1 MMTSGQESRSAL
13 LEDWSALSAAERAAR
28 FRELPRGEAEELF
41 RGLEAADQ
49 VGLLTH
55 LPREERRAWSRT
67 LAPDDAADCVQ
78 AAPGSMRE
86 ELLGHLDEPSR
97 REVVALLAYAED
109 EAGGLMNPRYARMR
123 PEMRVDEALA
133 YLRRQAL
140 ERLGTLYYA
149 YVLDAQQRLIGVI
162 SVRELFAAA
171 AEKTVAEVMTTEVV
185 RVSEHTDQEEVG
197 RLLAEHDLVAIPVVD
212 AEARLVGVVSVDDA
226 LDVVREEAT
235 EDIQRLGGT
244 QPLADSYLRTSVP
257 NLIARRGGWLGALFL
272 GEMLTASAMSRYQDD
287 IARSVALALFV
298 PLIISSGGNSGSQAT
313 TLVIR
318 AMALGEVRLSHWW
331 RVLSREALCG
341 LTLGVVLA
349 AIGLARIL
357 AWQGLFGSYGSQ
369 ATQLAAIVAVSLVGV
384 VLWGTLSGAMLPF
397 VLRSF
402 GLDPAA
408 ASAPLV
414 ATVVDVTG
422 IIIYFTVARALL
434 GGAAG

>member
-1 MMTSGQESRSAL
+1 MVNSAREAESVL
-13 LEDWSALSAAERAAR
+13 HEDWPALSAAEQTAR
-28 FRELPRGEAEELF
+28 LRELPGAEAEQLFRELGAT
-41 RGLEAADQ
+41 DQ
-49 VGLLTH
+49 AGLLTH
-55 LPREERRAWSRT
+55 LTREERRAFLRA
-67 LAPDDAADCVQ
+67 LAPDDAADCLQ
-78 AAPGSMRE
+78 AAPGSLRE
-86 ELLGHLDEPSR
+86 ELLAYLDEPSR

-123 PEMRVDEALA
+123 PEMRVDEAIA

-140 ERLGTLYYA
+140 ERVGTLYYA
-149 YVLDAQQRLIGVI
+149 YVLDARQRLIGVI

-171 AEKTVAEVMTTEVV
+171 ADKAVAEVMRTEVV
-185 RVSEHTDQEEVG
+185 RVSEDTNQEEVG
-197 RLLAEHDLVAIPVVD
+197 QLLAQHDLVAIPVVD
-212 AEARLVGVVSVDDA
+212 SEGRIVGIVSVDDI

-244 QPLADSYLRTSVP
+244 QPLVGPYLRTSLP
-257 NLIARRGGWLGALFL
+257 LMITRRGGWLGVLFL

-318 AMALGEVRLSHWW
+318 AMALGEVRLAHWW
-331 RVLSREALCG
+331 KVLSREALCG
-341 LTLGVVLA
+341 LALGLGLA

-357 AWQGLFGSYGSQ
+357 LWQGLFGSYGSQ
-369 ATQLAAIVAVSLVGV
+369 AAQLAAIVGVSLVGV
-384 VLWGTLSGAMLPF
+384 VLWGTVSGAMLPF

-402 GLDPAA
+402 GMDPAG

-422 IIIYFTVARALL
+422 IIIYFTVARAVL
-434 GGAAG
+434 GGGAV